1 MSVLSR
7 DPSPDDPATGGAL
20 EDYLSS
26 FTEEVDARHV
36 ARYSAWRRL
45 GLHRLP
51 KLSLFGLFLILLL
64 VLVSA
69 WPTLF
74 TSQDPNLQNVLGALA
89 KPSRAHLLGTDTLGR
104 DLYTRLI
111 YGTRTSLLLAV
122 WATAMGMAVGVP
134 IGIIAG
140 VLGGVVEKVVMR
152 IVDVFLAF
160 PQDHP
165 RSVDRRHLGGPLL
178 EPDDSDRTRG
188 GPWHGSNRART
199 STRP

>member
-1 MSVLSR
+1 M
-7 DPSPDDPATGGAL
+7 
-20 EDYLSS
+20 
-26 FTEEVDARHV
+26 
-36 ARYSAWRRL
+36 
-45 GLHRLP
+45 
-51 KLSLFGLFLILLL
+51 
-64 VLVSA
+64 LVSA

-160 PQDHP
+160 PQIILALLIVAIWGGHYW
-165 RSVDRRHLGGPLL
+165 SLTTAIALGVVPGMV
-178 EPDDSDRTRG
+178 RI
-188 GPWHGSNRART
+188 ART